1 MRKNSPR
8 KWLHACLDLL
18 PVILI
23 PVFMIYSHRHDV
35 TENVQVNYKYQSN
48 EVNSLY
54 DIQMNKL
61 YYMEKMEF
69 ADDIDFTAFND
80 FTIKIVKTSAITPQ
94 YWQDEFADLTNIET
108 LNATLYCSNT
118 DNGAGYYT
126 LTLFFDEEREYSY
139 YGVSAYYFVLHD
151 LYFYIDNSLSV
162 TNFKNFY
169 NATKQIYPDEI
180 NLPQYTDFNVIE
192 SVNTTNSNVMDSF
205 MNKFN
210 STINTHFNMGNV
222 FNLTGVYQ
230 WFNTNIFNGNAP
242 QVIYSVWNIALY
254 ELVMDLLFLLYGLF
268 MWFIDM
274 VQHLMDKPFKSIK

>member
-1 MRKNSPR
+1 
-8 KWLHACLDLL
+8 
-18 PVILI
+18 
-23 PVFMIYSHRHDV
+23 
-35 TENVQVNYKYQSN
+35 
-48 EVNSLY
+48 
-54 DIQMNKL
+54 MNNKF
-61 YYMEKMEF
+61 YF
-69 ADDIDFTAFND
+69 
-80 FTIKIVKTSAITPQ
+80 IK
-94 YWQDEFADLTNIET
+94 
-108 LNATLYCSNT
+108 
-118 DNGAGYYT
+118 YYT